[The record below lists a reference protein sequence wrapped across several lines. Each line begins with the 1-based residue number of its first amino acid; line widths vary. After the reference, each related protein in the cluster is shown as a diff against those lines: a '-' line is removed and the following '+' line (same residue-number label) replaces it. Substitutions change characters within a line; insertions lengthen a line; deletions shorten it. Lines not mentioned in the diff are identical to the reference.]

1 MADNAMITTTLT
13 LQMAAGYSSYTPRL
27 SCTQTDNESINV
39 QLKLMNKTVPYIV
52 PDGYD
57 VNIRAEKPDGTH
69 IYKPVTVENGV
80 YSFVLGGQLTTAEGL
95 SKCAIEIVKG
105 EFVLHS
111 AKFEVDVAAQI
122 APDGEIVSD
131 DDMETLNNYISRAET
146 AAEKAETAAIKQPI
160 VGSNGNWQI
169 WNPESGQYEDS
180 GYPAS
185 GGGSGGGSY
194 VIGSGLKLDAS
205 TNTLSVDVATS
216 VEEDNTKPI
225 TSAAVHT
232 TVGNIQTL
240 LETI

>member
-1 MADNAMITTTLT
+1 MADNVMIATTLT

-39 QLKLMNKTVPYIV
+39 QLKLMNKTVPYVV

-105 EFVLHS
+105 EFALHS

-131 DDMETLNNYISRAET
+131 DDMETLNNYISRAEP
-146 AAEKAETAAIKQPI
+146 AAERAETAAIKQPI
-160 VGSNGNWQI
+160 VGDNGNWEI
-169 WNPESGQYEDS
+169 WNPDTETYEDS
-180 GYPAS
+180 GFPAT
-185 GGGSGGGSY
+185 GSGGGGY
-194 VIGSGLKLDAS
+194 KIGDGLKLE
-205 TNTLSVDVATS
+205 NGVLSVDTAAEVQQ
-216 VEEDNTKPI
+216 DNTKPV
-225 TSAAVHT
+225 TSAAVYT
-232 TVGNIQTL
+232 QLGNVEAL
-240 LETI
+240 LASI

>member
-1 MADNAMITTTLT
+1 MADNVMIATTLT

-39 QLKLMNKTVPYIV
+39 KLKLMNKTVPYVV

-105 EFVLHS
+105 EFALHS

-146 AAEKAETAAIKQPI
+146 AAERAETAAIKQPI
-160 VGSNGNWQI
+160 VGDNGNWEI
-169 WNPESGQYEDS
+169 WNPDTETYEDS
-180 GYPAS
+180 GFSAS
-185 GGGSGGGSY
+185 GGGGSVY
-194 VIGSGLKLDAS
+194 KIGEGLKLE
-205 TNTLSVDVATS
+205 NGTLSVDTAAEVQK
-216 VEEDNTKPI
+216 DNTKPV
-225 TSAAVHT
+225 TSAAVYT
-232 TVGNIQTL
+232 QLGNVEAL
-240 LETI
+240 LASI